1 MLYAHNTWRHPAFSS
16 LGHVS
21 DHDELP
27 PEDSAEKDAQVRR
40 RARRALVKYGLAR
53 LGLFLGLTVVI
64 QVAALLIEAPVPLV
78 MSALLALLVAF
89 PLSMLVFPKM
99 RVEATAAVGVW
110 QQRRKRRKEWIREEL
125 AER

>member
-1 MLYAHNTWRHPAFSS
+1 M
-16 LGHVS
+16 S

-27 PEDSAEKDAQVRR
+27 SEDAADTDTQVRR

-64 QVAALLIEAPVPLV
+64 QVAALLIGAPVPLV

-89 PLSMLVFPKM
+89 PLSMLVFPTM
-99 RVEATAAVGVW
+99 RVEATAAVGIW
-110 QQRRKRRKEWIREEL
+110 QERRKRRKEWIREEL